1 MEKPMSALTLGID
14 HLGLTVPNLEATVTF
29 FTDCLG
35 WKEVGGKPE
44 YPSKFISDGTSV
56 LTLWQ
61 AKTDTPVGFDRKT
74 NIGLHHVAFKLESED
89 ALNNAFSKVREWPG
103 VTIECSPEFSGNGPK
118 VHFFIN
124 EPGGNRLEFAFDPR

>member
-1 MEKPMSALTLGID
+1 MSALTLGID
-14 HLGLTVPNLEATVTF
+14 HLGLTVHDLEATVAF

-35 WKEVGGKPE
+35 WKEVGGKPD

-61 AKTDTPVGFDRKT
+61 VKTDTPVGFDRKT
-74 NIGLHHVAFKLESED
+74 NIGLHHVAFKLASED
-89 ALNNAFSKVREWPG
+89 ALKDAFEKIKTWPG
-103 VTIECSPEFSGNGPK
+103 VSIECSPEFSGTGPK